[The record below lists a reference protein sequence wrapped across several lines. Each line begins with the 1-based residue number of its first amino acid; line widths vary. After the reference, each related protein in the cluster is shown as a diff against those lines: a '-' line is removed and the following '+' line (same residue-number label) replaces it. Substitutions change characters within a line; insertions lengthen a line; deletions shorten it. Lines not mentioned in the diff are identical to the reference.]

1 MRPLRLLL
9 APLTALLLAA
19 AVSCADAGPRTAPG
33 QAVTQ
38 TAEPRTPDAPLVAT
52 RWTVDSLVRQEA
64 SSPLPAGVEGR
75 AWFTLAADGSATGGL
90 GCNRFNAKATVQG
103 PLLTF
108 GPLAT
113 TRMACEGPAGE
124 VERELAGLFSGGPL
138 AVEIKGDALTLTATT
153 DGEIKGITARAASA
167 VE

>member
-1 MRPLRLLL
+1 MRTLRFLL

-19 AVSCADAGPRTAPG
+19 TVSCADAGPRTAPG
-33 QAVTQ
+33 EALTQ
-38 TAEPRTPDAPLVAT
+38 TAELRTPDAPLVAT
-52 RWTVDSLVRQEA
+52 RWTVDSLVGQEA
-64 SSPLPAGVEGR
+64 SSPLPSGAGGR
-75 AWFTLAADGSATGGL
+75 AWFTLAADGTTSGGL

-103 PLLTF
+103 ALLTF

-124 VERELAGLFSGGPL
+124 VERELTGLFGGGPL
-138 AVEIKGDALTLTATT
+138 AVQIKGDVLTLTATT
-153 DGEIKGITARAASA
+153 GGEIKGVTARAASA